1 MPRFLIFFLFV
12 AVFLIAWTA
21 PHWTPSQA
29 SDGVSLEKRAKA
41 IAQSCAACHGTDGRF
56 HSEIPSLAGKPE
68 PVLSALL
75 IAYRNDSIPHA
86 TVMPRIA
93 KGYTEEELR
102 AVAAHFANISP
113 EED

>member
-12 AVFLIAWTA
+12 AVFVTAWTA
-21 PHWTPSQA
+21 PHWKPSPADQ
-29 SDGVSLEKRAKA
+29 GVSLEKRAKA

-75 IAYRNDSIPHA
+75 IAYRNDSIPNA

-102 AVAAHFANISP
+102 AVAAHFATLSAT
-113 EED
+113 EE